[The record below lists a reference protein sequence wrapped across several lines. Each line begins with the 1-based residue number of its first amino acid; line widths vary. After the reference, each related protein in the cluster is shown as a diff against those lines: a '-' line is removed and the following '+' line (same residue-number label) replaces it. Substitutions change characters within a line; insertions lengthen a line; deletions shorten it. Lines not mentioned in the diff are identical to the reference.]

1 MVLLWL
7 RTLSATMTV
16 VISPNYWIVLVMVGL
31 VRLQTDLDPAR
42 ILTHHQRSV
51 VDLDSPSRRC
61 ILLVS
66 W

>member
-31 VRLQTDLDPAR
+31 VRLQTDLDPVWVH
-42 ILTHHQRSV
+42 LN
-51 VDLDSPSRRC
+51 LDSATKVSR
-61 ILLVS
+61 
-66 W
+66 